1 MKGIEFNKMELKK
14 LNIIQSVIDGKRSG
28 KEASVV
34 LHISERQ
41 VWRLVNKVKTM
52 GEEGIKH
59 GNKFNKPKH
68 SIPDDLKQKIINLK
82 LSDDYCDTNFSHFR
96 ELLEERE
103 NIKISYSPL
112 YYLLREADI
121 KSKRK
126 HKDRKIH
133 RRRKRKEYEGD
144 MVQADGTPFDWFK
157 DNNMYSL
164 HGFIDDATG
173 KVLGLYMCENECLL
187 GYLEATRQMLTNHG
201 SPRMIYPDKYSV
213 FFPAKSQKP
222 TLEEELE
229 GKDKPTTQFGRIMD
243 FLGIEMYPASTSQA
257 KGRIERL
264 WETLQDRLITEFKL
278 NNIKTI
284 EQANAFLPKYI
295 IRYNKR
301 FAVQPQ
307 KEESKFIQVP
317 SYINLDLLLTSKFN
331 RVIDNSGTFSIRNK
345 KFQILDNKILPNVK
359 VNVYMSKK
367 IGIIVE
373 HNNTQYK
380 VVCID
385 NLPNKYSTLNLN
397 QFCKDHS
404 LEVINFVEEIL
415 TYNAK
420 QYEPLL
426 TTS

>member
-213 FFPAKSQKP
+213 FFPTKSQKP